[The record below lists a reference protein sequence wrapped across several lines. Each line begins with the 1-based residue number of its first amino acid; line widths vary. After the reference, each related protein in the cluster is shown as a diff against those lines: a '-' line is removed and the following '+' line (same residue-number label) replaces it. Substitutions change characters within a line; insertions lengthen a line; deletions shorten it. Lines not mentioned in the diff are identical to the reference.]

1 MTERKPT
8 LGVLM
13 IVKNAEQHLETTL
26 RSVHGWVDE
35 IVIVDSGSSDSTLA
49 IAARYTDKVY
59 HQDWLGFGPQ
69 RQKAQSYM
77 SADWVLPL
85 DSDEEV
91 SNELKVAILNAI
103 ATDDGRSVYQINRL
117 TEAFGQFIRHSGW
130 YPDWVTRLY
139 RRESTQYND
148 VLVHESVI
156 IPDGYQL
163 KSLQGDLY
171 HYTIDNLPNYVE
183 KTQRYM
189 KAWADQREGRK
200 KSSLGGAILHGFF
213 RFFKMYVI
221 KLGFLDGRHGLLLAL
236 LSANTTFT
244 RYADLW
250 LRDYM
255 KKQAP
260 QKQPQQQPNQDQPKQ
275 DTHPKTAAPAE
286 KRDH

>member
-1 MTERKPT
+1 MTEHKPT

-13 IVKNAEQHLETTL
+13 IVKNAEQHLQKTL
-26 RSVHGWVDE
+26 SSVHQWVDE
-35 IVIVDSGSSDSTLA
+35 IVILDSGSTDSTLD
-49 IAARYTDKVY
+49 IAKRYTDKIY
-59 HQDWLGFGPQ
+59 HQEWLGFGPQ

-77 SADWVLPL
+77 TADWILPL

-91 SNELKVAILNAI
+91 SEELRLSILNAI
-103 ATDDGRSVYQINRL
+103 ANDDGRSVYQINRL
-117 TEAFGQFIRHSGW
+117 TEAFGKFIRYSGW
-130 YPDWVTRLY
+130 SPDWVTRLY
-139 RRESTQYND
+139 RRETTQYND

-156 IPDGYQL
+156 IPDGFHL

-200 KSSLGGAILHGFF
+200 KSSLTGAIMHGFF
-213 RFFKMYVI
+213 RFFKMYII
-221 KLGFLDGRHGLLLAL
+221 KCGFLDGRHGLLIAI

-250 LRDYM
+250 LREYIKRPQVTQQE
-255 KKQAP
+255 KK
-260 QKQPQQQPNQDQPKQ
+260 K
-275 DTHPKTAAPAE
+275 
-286 KRDH
+286 